1 MATTIKNATLYNDY
15 DYNIEDYRN
24 TYLNHCDAN
33 GIDVEDDVPM
43 EFIQNILDEEW
54 FSLLYERLENN
65 PYNVDCVV
73 LGTLELWTGKKQ
85 IIPTREKTLVEA
97 IKNSCRGCDYN
108 RIDIVDGHIEVKSV
122 HHDGT
127 NVCEIHILNDLGRK
141 SIYPDLTKSCYHLKI
156 KNDFWG

>member
-1 MATTIKNATLYNDY
+1 MATTIKNVTLYNDY
-15 DYNIEDYRN
+15 DYNVEDYRD

-65 PYNVDCVV
+65 PYNTDCVI
-73 LGTLELWTGKKQ
+73 LGTLGLWHGRKQ
-85 IIPTREKTLVEA
+85 IVPTREKTLMDA
-97 IKNSCRGCDYN
+97 IKNCCRDCDYN
-108 RIDIVDGHIEVKSV
+108 RIDIVDGHIEVTSA

-127 NVCEIHILNDLGRK
+127 NVYEIHILNKRGQK

-156 KNDFWG
+156 KDDFWG

>member
-1 MATTIKNATLYNDY
+1 MATTIKNTTLYNDY

-54 FSLLYERLENN
+54 FSLLYDILENN

-73 LGTLELWTGKKQ
+73 LGTLGLWNGKKQ
-85 IIPTREKTLVEA
+85 IVPTREKTLMEA
-97 IKNSCRGCDYN
+97 IKNCCRCCDYN

-127 NVCEIHILNDLGRK
+127 NVFEIHILNKRGQK

-156 KNDFWG
+156 KTDFWR

>member
-1 MATTIKNATLYNDY
+1 MATTIKNVTLYNDY
-15 DYNIEDYRN
+15 DYNVEDYRD

-54 FSLLYERLENN
+54 FSLLYDRLEFN
-65 PYNVDCVV
+65 PYNTDCVI
-73 LGTLELWTGKKQ
+73 LGTLGLWNGKKQ
-85 IIPTREKTLVEA
+85 IVPTREKTLMEA
-97 IKNSCRGCDYN
+97 IKNCCRDCDYN
-108 RIDIVDGHIEVKSV
+108 RIDIVDGHIEVTSA

-127 NVCEIHILNDLGRK
+127 NVYEIHVLNKRGQK

-156 KNDFWG
+156 KDDFWK

>member
-15 DYNIEDYRN
+15 NYNIEDYRD

-65 PYNVDCVV
+65 PYNTDCVI
-73 LGTLELWTGKKQ
+73 LGTLGLWNGKKQ
-85 IIPTREKTLVEA
+85 IVPTREKTLMEA
-97 IKNSCRGCDYN
+97 IKNCCRDCDYN
-108 RIDIVDGHIEVKSV
+108 RIDIVDGHIEVTSA

-127 NVCEIHILNDLGRK
+127 NVYEIHILNKRGQK

-156 KNDFWG
+156 KDDFWG

>member
-24 TYLNHCDAN
+24 AYLDHCDAN

-43 EFIQNILDEEW
+43 EFIQNMIDDEW
-54 FSLLYERLENN
+54 FTLLYERLENN

-127 NVCEIHILNDLGRK
+127 NVCEIHVLNELGRK
-141 SIYPDLTKSCYHLKI
+141 SIYPDLTKSCYHIKI
-156 KNDFWG
+156 KDDFCG

>member
-65 PYNVDCVV
+65 P
-73 LGTLELWTGKKQ
+73 
-85 IIPTREKTLVEA
+85 
-97 IKNSCRGCDYN
+97 
-108 RIDIVDGHIEVKSV
+108 
-122 HHDGT
+122 
-127 NVCEIHILNDLGRK
+127 
-141 SIYPDLTKSCYHLKI
+141 
-156 KNDFWG
+156 

>member
-1 MATTIKNATLYNDY
+1 MATTIKNTTLYNDY

-24 TYLNHCDAN
+24 AYLDHCDAN

-43 EFIQNILDEEW
+43 EFIQNMIDEEW

-65 PYNVDCVV
+65 PYNTDCVV
-73 LGTLELWTGKKQ
+73 LGTLELWNGKKQ

-97 IKNSCRGCDYN
+97 IKKSCRGCDYN
-108 RIDIVDGHIEVKSV
+108 RIDIVDGHIEVTSV

-127 NVCEIHILNDLGRK
+127 NVCEIHVLNEMGRK
-141 SIYPDLTKSCYHLKI
+141 SIYPDLTKSCYHIKI
-156 KNDFWG
+156 KDDFWG

>member
-15 DYNIEDYRN
+15 DYNIEDYRDA
-24 TYLNHCDAN
+24 YLDYCDAN
-33 GIDVEDDVPM
+33 GIDVEDEVSM
-43 EFIQNILDEEW
+43 WFIQNMIDDEW
-54 FSLLYERLENN
+54 FSLLDDILENN

-73 LGTLELWTGKKQ
+73 LGTLGLWNGKKQ
-85 IIPTREKTLVEA
+85 IVPTREKTLMEA
-97 IKNSCRGCDYN
+97 IKNCCRGCDYN

-127 NVCEIHILNDLGRK
+127 NVYEIHILNKRGQK

-156 KNDFWG
+156 KDDFWK

>member
-15 DYNIEDYRN
+15 DYNIEYYRN
-24 TYLNHCDAN
+24 TYLDHCDAN

-73 LGTLELWTGKKQ
+73 LGTLGLWNGKKQ
-85 IIPTREKTLVEA
+85 IVPTREKTLVDA
-97 IKNSCRGCDYN
+97 IKNCCRGCDYN
-108 RIDIVDGHIEVKSV
+108 RIDIVDGHIKVTSA

-127 NVCEIHILNDLGRK
+127 NVFEIHILNKRGQK

-156 KNDFWG
+156 KDDFWR